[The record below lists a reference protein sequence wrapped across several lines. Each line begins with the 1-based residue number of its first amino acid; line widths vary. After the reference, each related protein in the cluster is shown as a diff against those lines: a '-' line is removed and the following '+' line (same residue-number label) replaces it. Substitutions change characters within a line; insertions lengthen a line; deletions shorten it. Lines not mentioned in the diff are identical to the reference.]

1 MHFSMYFFIWS
12 SNNLLKEIL
21 FSSSNQEEKWG
32 WTQFSNLLNT
42 TEPVSGRTGIPTQI
56 HVHFSEHWIVSSPAR
71 TLDVYRCHKTCRVVE
86 LVAGE
91 RVVSAINRYAEN
103 TLAEIKMETFV
114 VMSVSKGFLFELFLN
129 MTLFIN
135 NYIYL
140 CYVSL
145 SLPF

>member
-1 MHFSMYFFIWS
+1 M
-12 SNNLLKEIL
+12 
-21 FSSSNQEEKWG
+21 
-32 WTQFSNLLNT
+32 
-42 TEPVSGRTGIPTQI
+42 
-56 HVHFSEHWIVSSPAR
+56 
-71 TLDVYRCHKTCRVVE
+71 
-86 LVAGE
+86 VAGE